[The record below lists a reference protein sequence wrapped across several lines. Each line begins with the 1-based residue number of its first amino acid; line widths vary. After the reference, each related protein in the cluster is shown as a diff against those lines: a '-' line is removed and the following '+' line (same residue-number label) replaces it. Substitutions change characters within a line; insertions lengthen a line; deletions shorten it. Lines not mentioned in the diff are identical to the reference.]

1 VSSII
6 NKSKWI
12 VTVKRRPDLNRA
24 FPHYKGAEASTYK
37 QQLLSEDK
45 LVAEI
50 ARGPLKLFVRIRT
63 RGRPSQYLRVH
74 SYEEAEA
81 LDTTTR
87 ADQLRGVAVNST
99 AARRTTTAQLI
110 EKYINEE
117 CVDHKGEDVEVWGL
131 KGMLEDSRGELI
143 RARQAFKD
151 ATDRGENPRPVKA
164 RRQARTAL
172 EWLHLPFE
180 EVRSAHLTAFKNAR
194 LKQVKPAT
202 VNREM
207 DLLSAVIHKAI
218 DSWDYVIAKN
228 PMKGAKRPIFDNGRD
243 RRLEGDEQERLFC
256 SARRED
262 LIRSRA
268 LAIEALLIEP
278 REQAK
283 KARNKSEHQRFL
295 KRARHRALK
304 QLRRGYP
311 IFPLYES
318 LIAFLLE
325 SAPRRS
331 EALALRW
338 RDVNTEDGT
347 AFFPVTKNSLSRT
360 APVQRFTMDLLN
372 LLPRSD
378 EQIFPLTLGEFRGA
392 WERIAERAGLRE
404 RDRTN
409 KQKCLKD
416 FHVHDLRHEGLSRIS
431 EVGHAT
437 NPYFN
442 VFDLQA
448 ISGHLDITSLARYI
462 NPKPKLL
469 TRRLNASF
477 AEAGISPDGGYR
489 TNNARNRSTRSRGGP
504 IGIVIAFPGVP
515 HPHVRSSRAP
525 SAVSNHPARGSAPV
539 TKL

>member
-12 VTVKRRPDLNRA
+12 VTVKRRQDLTRA
-24 FPHYKGAEASTYK
+24 FPHDKGNEAKAYKEK
-37 QQLLSEDK
+37 LLSADK
-45 LVAEI
+45 LVAQI
-50 ARGPLKLFVRIRT
+50 VRGPLKLFVRIRT
-63 RGRPSQYLRVH
+63 RGRPSQYLRVQ

-81 LDTTTR
+81 LDATTR
-87 ADQLRGVAVNST
+87 ADELRGVPVNTT

-110 EKYINEE
+110 ERYIREE
-117 CVDHKGEDVEVWGL
+117 CVDHKGEEVEVCSL

-143 RARQAFKD
+143 RARQAFKE
-151 ATDRGENPRPVKA
+151 AQNRGENPKPVKA

-180 EVRSAHLTAFKNAR
+180 EVRSTHLTAFKNAR

-228 PMKGAKRPIFDNGRD
+228 PMKGAKRPIYDNGRD
-243 RRLEGDEQERLFC
+243 RRLEGDEQERLFR

-262 LIRSRA
+262 LIRSRD
-268 LAIEALLIEP
+268 LAIEALLVKP
-278 REQAK
+278 RERIK
-283 KARNKSEHQRFL
+283 NARNKSDRQRFL
-295 KRARHRALK
+295 KRARHQALK
-304 QLRRGYP
+304 QLRRGYSTV
-311 IFPLYES
+311 PLYES

-338 RDVNTEDGT
+338 RDVNFEDET
-347 AFFPVTKNSLSRT
+347 AFFPDTKNSRSRT
-360 APVQRFTMDLLN
+360 VPVQRFTMDLLK
-372 LLPRSD
+372 LLPRSG
-378 EQIFPLTLGEFRGA
+378 ERVFPLTEGDFKGA
-392 WERIAERAGLRE
+392 WKRLAERAGLRE

-442 VFDLQA
+442 VFDLQT

-462 NPKPKLL
+462 NPKPKIL
-469 TRRLNASF
+469 TKRLNASF

-489 TNNARNRSTRSRGGP
+489 ATNARNRSTRSSGSP
-504 IGIVIAFPGVP
+504 TGIVIAFPSVP
-515 HPHVRSSRAP
+515 HRHTQPSRAP
-525 SAVSNHPARGSAPV
+525 SAVSNLPTEDGH
-539 TKL
+539 L